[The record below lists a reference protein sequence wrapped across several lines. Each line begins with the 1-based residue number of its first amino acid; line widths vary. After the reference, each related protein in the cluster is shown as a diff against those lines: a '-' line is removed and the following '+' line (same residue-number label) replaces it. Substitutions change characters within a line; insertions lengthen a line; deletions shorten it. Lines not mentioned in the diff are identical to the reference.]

1 MNKII
6 HKVASLCLVLLITL
20 LVLHYSTIVTFSNN
34 IRDLLCFIT
43 LALIIFSATSGVC
56 IDNNNLNKFIN
67 YMILLGTFVG
77 MTLYIIQGTL
87 NYVIYAT
94 ILLTLISSLMDMFCK
109 KP

>member
-1 MNKII
+1 MFWDFLYDKFKDEKEYYVNMLN
-6 HKVASLCLVLLITL
+6 AWLVCELFIKRREK
-20 LVLHYSTIVTFSNN
+20 TIEFLT
-34 IRDLLCFIT
+34 
-43 LALIIFSATSGVC
+43 
-56 IDNNNLNKFIN
+56 NNNLNKFIN